1 MARGS
6 KKAKASAGAPAWM
19 TTFADLMALLMC
31 FFVLLLSFAELDV
44 IKFKMISGSLKWAFG
59 VQRVVQADQSPADE
73 SAVVGE
79 MSSGG
84 MSSKPASHAYG
95 NDKQKKTDEQPEL
108 SPEIKAEVERIK
120 KILDREVKEGKL
132 EIEGGMNT
140 ITMRIQERKAFPSGS
155 ADILEEFAP
164 MLERIARV
172 LDTTEGSIAVAGH
185 TDNQPINTPRFR
197 SNWELSTS
205 RAVTVVHHLLN
216 MSSVT
221 ADRVEVRGHGDAI
234 PLVPNDSAE
243 NRAINRRVEIIVS
256 KRLQDDADDE
266 TQNADDAATTPGEQN
281 NEGMP
286 TIETILEEA
295 GLKEAVLR
303 ESLLEGSVLGETLL
317 DEMPATEPP
326 ATEAPATE
334 LPATEAPTT
343 ALPATEAPA
352 TELPATEAPA
362 TETPSV
368 ETPAHGN

>member
-6 KKAKASAGAPAWM
+6 KKAKVSAGAPAWM

-59 VQRVVQADQSPADE
+59 VQKVVQADQSPADE
-73 SAVVGE
+73 SAVAGE

-84 MSSKPASHAYG
+84 MSSQPADSPAYG
-95 NDKQKKTDEQPEL
+95 NEKQKNADLQPEL
-108 SPEIKAEVERIK
+108 SPEIAAEVERIK

-132 EIEGGMNT
+132 EIEGGKST

-172 LDTTEGSIAVAGH
+172 LDTTEGNIAVAGH
-185 TDNQPINTPRFR
+185 TDSQPINTPRFR

-205 RAVTVVHHLLN
+205 RAVTVVHHILN

-221 ADRVEVRGHGDAI
+221 SDRVEVRGHGDSI
-234 PLVPNDSAE
+234 PLVPNDSPE

-256 KRLQDDADDE
+256 QRFGDDAP
-266 TQNADDAATTPGEQN
+266 NADDATATLEDNQSDGTPSVDS
-281 NEGMP
+281 
-286 TIETILEEA
+286 ILEEA
-295 GLKEAVLR
+295 GLEDRILR
-303 ESLLEGSVLGETLL
+303 ETLLEGSVLGETLL
-317 DEMPATEPP
+317 DG
-326 ATEAPATE
+326 
-334 LPATEAPTT
+334 
-343 ALPATEAPA
+343 
-352 TELPATEAPA
+352 APA
-362 TETPSV
+362 TETPAT
-368 ETPAHGN
+368 ETPATETPATETPAAETPAAETPADGS